1 MFFVL
6 DAAGNQFGP
15 ASVAMLRDWAS
26 QDRLGPDSEL
36 LEQGSG
42 KKFVAKDI
50 PGIFGPAAPSYSV
63 PPTSGS
69 PTYSAAPTAQPGKK
83 GMNVWTIVAICLGV
97 LCCCGGVILSAIL
110 LPVFASARDAAKET
124 RGLSNMKQLATG
136 TLLYTTDFDDKF
148 PPDMSSATTVQEGL
162 TPYVKDATVFVSVN
176 TPGGEIVGNKALSG
190 KNSVLLEDPTVV
202 AMYWD
207 NRPWPGGKKRGI
219 LAYADG
225 SARRMPF
232 EELEAVVAAPVVFLK
247 E

>member
-42 KKFVAKDI
+42 KKFIAKDI
-50 PGIFGPAAPSYSV
+50 PGIFGPAAPSAAV
-63 PPTSGS
+63 PPTASG

-83 GMNVWTIVAICLGV
+83 GMNAWMIVGICFAV
-97 LCCCGGVILSAIL
+97 VCCCGGAILSAIIF
-110 LPVFASARDAAKET
+110 PVFAQARTAAKQT
-124 RGLSNMKQLATG
+124 QGLSNMKSLALG
-136 TLLYTTDFDDKF
+136 TIMYTADFDDKF
-148 PPDMSSATTVQEGL
+148 PLDMSSAKTVKKAIM
-162 TPYVKDATVFVSVN
+162 PYVKSEASFVSLN
-176 TPGGEIVGNKALSG
+176 APEGEILGNAALSG
-190 KNSVLLEDPTVV
+190 KNSVLLEDPATV

-207 NRPWPGGKKRGI
+207 SKPWPGSPKRGI

-225 SARRMPF
+225 SARKIPF
-232 EELEAVVAAPVVFLK
+232 EELETLVAAPVVFLK

>member
-42 KKFVAKDI
+42 KKFLAKDI
-50 PGIFGPAAPSYSV
+50 PGIFGPTAPSAAAQ
-63 PPTSGS
+63 PTASR
-69 PTYSAAPTAQPGKK
+69 PAYSAPPTAQPGKK
-83 GMNVWTIVAICLGV
+83 GMNVWAIVAICFGV
-97 LCCCGGVILSAIL
+97 LCCCGGAILSAIL
-110 LPVFASARDAAKET
+110 FPVFAQARNAAKET
-124 RGLSNMKQLATG
+124 QGQSNLKRLALG
-136 TLLYTTDFDDKF
+136 TLIYTADFDDKY
-148 PPDMSSATTVQEGL
+148 PLDMSSAKAVEMAIS
-162 TPYVKDATVFVSVN
+162 PYVKDPKVFFSVN
-176 TPGGEIVGNKALSG
+176 TPGGEILGNDALSG
-190 KNSVLLEDPTVV
+190 KSSALLEDPAAV

-207 NRPWPGGKKRGI
+207 SKPFPGSQKRGI

-225 SARRMPF
+225 SARRIPF
-232 EELEAVVAAPVVFLK
+232 EELESLVAAPVVFLK